1 MIVTAKRPKQFVQTI
16 QGQGK
21 INPNF
26 YLPLIYLHVSNIYIY
41 TIYYM
46 YIYIYKITNFTS
58 DTVTLELHKQLVI

>member
-1 MIVTAKRPKQFVQTI
+1 MIVTAKRPKQFLQTI
-16 QGQGK
+16 QGKDK

-41 TIYYM
+41 TIYY
-46 YIYIYKITNFTS
+46 IYKITNFTS